1 MLTMK
6 KIMFEHR
13 RYGLQ
18 QAVLNGYKTMTRR
31 VARPLSSNINH
42 MKYGYLEEG
51 ANMVD
56 GRLIYR
62 IGQKLFVSTYR
73 IGEVV
78 AVAQSYHDIWSS
90 MVDGTAHANQCY
102 RFYKE
107 YCTLAGWDNKEFV
120 RADVCPNRIT
130 FTGIKFERLQDI
142 SNVDCLAEGIIRRDM
157 LNTRLED
164 VVRYTFE
171 GSFENGLW
179 KAYAT
184 PQEAFAHLIDKVSKK
199 GTWDRNPYVFAYS
212 FELTKT
218 KGE

>member
-1 MLTMK
+1 MFNDRYSLTK
-6 KIMFEHR
+6 
-13 RYGLQ
+13 
-18 QAVLNGYKTMTRR
+18 AVLEGRKTMTRR

-102 RFYKE
+102 KFYRE
-107 YCTLAGWDNKEFV
+107 HQSSAGWSNKMFV
-120 RADVCPNRIT
+120 RPDLMPHRIRIT
-130 FTGIKFERLQDI
+130 NIKVEQLQDI
-142 SNVDCLAEGIIRRDM
+142 ADWECLAEGIVRADLQVIGHET
-157 LNTRLED
+157 LYSTNNTPAEWYAESAR
-164 VVRYTFE
+164 T
-171 GSFENGLW
+171 
-179 KAYAT
+179 AYAT
-184 PQEAFAHLIDKVSKK
+184 LIDKISGK
-199 GTWDRNPYVFAYS
+199 GTWYKNPYVFAYT
-212 FELTKT
+212 FELIK
-218 KGE
+218 KS